1 MDGKQR
7 VLVEALLVFSF
18 IISILL
24 IFFPSEVPV
33 RRAFSF
39 LYIHSPFYPYARV
52 IFPIF
57 TILLYILR
65 KQNKGKL
72 TSEQK
77 MALWSDKQQ
86 DK

>member
-7 VLVEALLVFSF
+7 VLIEFLLVTSF
-18 IISILL
+18 ILSIIL
-24 IFFPSEVPV
+24 IFFPSEAAV

-39 LYIHSPFYPYARV
+39 LYINSPFFPYARV

-65 KQNKGKL
+65 KQNKGEL
-72 TSEQK
+72 TIEQK
-77 MALWSDKQQ
+77 MALWSDKKRDQ
-86 DK
+86 

>member
-18 IISILL
+18 IISIML

-39 LYIHSPFYPYARV
+39 LYIHSPFFPYARV

-65 KQNKGKL
+65 KQNKDEL
-72 TSEQK
+72 SIEQK
-77 MALWSDKQQ
+77 MALWSDKKRDQ
-86 DK
+86 

>member
-7 VLVEALLVFSF
+7 VVIEGLLVMSF
-18 IISILL
+18 IISIML
-24 IFFPSEVPV
+24 IFFPSEVPTS
-33 RRAFSF
+33 RLPF
-39 LYIHSPFYPYARV
+39 LYINSPLYPYARV

-65 KQNKGKL
+65 KKNKGEL
-72 TSEQK
+72 TIEQK
-77 MALWSDKQQ
+77 MALWSDKKR

>member
-7 VLVEALLVFSF
+7 VVIEGLLVVSF
-18 IISILL
+18 IISIML
-24 IFFPSEVPV
+24 IFFPSEVPT
-33 RRAFSF
+33 RRLPF
-39 LYIHSPFYPYARV
+39 LYINSPFFPYARV

-65 KQNKGKL
+65 KQNKGEL
-72 TSEQK
+72 TIEQK
-77 MALWSDKQQ
+77 MALWNDKKR